1 MKSTNEMNKVVRYI
15 TSAPSLQSAKHRY
28 NSLKRIADTLHYGDT
43 FIHEDVSDFI
53 DYMAL
58 GSMAIDMRRNYGL
71 NIIGMEKRRGTVI
84 KDEKGCTIGKTS
96 CNVYRMDY
104 DPDRLARELRDV
116 RDVICRMFD

>member
-1 MKSTNEMNKVVRYI
+1 MKNTNETNNVIRYI

-28 NSLKRIADTLHYGDT
+28 NTLKCIANTLHYGDT
-43 FIHEDVSDFI
+43 FIHEDVSGFI
-53 DYMAL
+53 DFTTL
-58 GSMAIDMRRNYGL
+58 GSMVIDMRQHYGL

-84 KDEKGCTIGKTS
+84 KDEKGRTIGKTS

-104 DPDRLARELRDV
+104 DPDRLARELCDV